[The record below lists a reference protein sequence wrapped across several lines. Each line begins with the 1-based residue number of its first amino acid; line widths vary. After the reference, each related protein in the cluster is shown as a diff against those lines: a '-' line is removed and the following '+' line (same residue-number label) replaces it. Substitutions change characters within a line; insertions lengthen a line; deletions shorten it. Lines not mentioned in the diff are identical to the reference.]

1 VAGAAQWGI
10 LCRCE
15 TVDGRCSGEMP
26 GGSIN
31 SPDQKSGAEKGFM
44 SKILLAV
51 SEQWTPDKRLDSLGQ
66 WANRLDAPI
75 IAVHVVVGLS
85 ENANEQS
92 PGERALKD
100 VVGQLKKTN
109 PRVESLLLFAND
121 LVDGLFQ
128 AATEH
133 DATMIVLGLSRQG
146 VLERLI
152 EGNIQRAILNNSR
165 LPILALPPD
174 WNGII

>member
-1 VAGAAQWGI
+1 
-10 LCRCE
+10 
-15 TVDGRCSGEMP
+15 
-26 GGSIN
+26 
-31 SPDQKSGAEKGFM
+31 M

-51 SEQWTPDKRLDSLGQ
+51 SEQWTGDKRLDALGQ

-85 ENANEQS
+85 ESTSEES

-100 VVGQLKKTN
+100 VVAQLKKTN

-121 LVDGLFQ
+121 LADGIFR
-128 AATEH
+128 AAAEH
-133 DATMIVLGLSRQG
+133 EATMIVLGLSRQG

-152 EGNIQRAILNNSR
+152 EGNIQRTILNNSR
-165 LPILALPPD
+165 MPILALPPD
-174 WNGII
+174 WNGAI

>member
-1 VAGAAQWGI
+1 
-10 LCRCE
+10 
-15 TVDGRCSGEMP
+15 
-26 GGSIN
+26 
-31 SPDQKSGAEKGFM
+31 M

-51 SEQWTPDKRLDSLGQ
+51 SEQWTGDQRLDSLGQ

-85 ENANEQS
+85 DNTREES
-92 PGERALKD
+92 PGERALKN
-100 VVGQLKKTN
+100 VVTQLKKTN

-133 DATMIVLGLSRQG
+133 QATMIVLGLSRQG

-152 EGNIQRAILNNSR
+152 EGNVQRAVLNNSR

-174 WNGII
+174 WDGII

>member
-1 VAGAAQWGI
+1 
-10 LCRCE
+10 
-15 TVDGRCSGEMP
+15 
-26 GGSIN
+26 
-31 SPDQKSGAEKGFM
+31 M

>member
-1 VAGAAQWGI
+1 
-10 LCRCE
+10 
-15 TVDGRCSGEMP
+15 
-26 GGSIN
+26 
-31 SPDQKSGAEKGFM
+31 M

-51 SEQWTPDKRLDSLGQ
+51 SEQWSGDKRLDTLGQ
-66 WANRLDAPI
+66 WANRFDAPI

-85 ENANEQS
+85 ENTKEES
-92 PGERALKD
+92 PGERALKS

-121 LVDGLFQ
+121 LADGIFQ
-128 AATEH
+128 AANEH
-133 DATMIVLGLSRQG
+133 GATMIVMGLSRQG

-152 EGNIQRAILNNSR
+152 EGNIQRVILNKSQ
-165 LPILALPPD
+165 LPILALPAD

>member
-1 VAGAAQWGI
+1 MRHSGLAVAHAASDTDK
-10 LCRCE
+10 E
-15 TVDGRCSGEMP
+15 Y
-26 GGSIN
+26 
-31 SPDQKSGAEKGFM
+31 M

-51 SEQWTPDKRLDSLGQ
+51 SEQWSGDKRLDALGQ

-75 IAVHVVVGLS
+75 IAVHVAVGLS
-85 ENANEQS
+85 ENTREES

-100 VVGQLKKTN
+100 VVAQLKKTN

-121 LVDGLFQ
+121 LADGIFQ
-128 AATEH
+128 AANEH
-133 DATMIVLGLSRQG
+133 GATMIVMGLSRQG

-152 EGNIQRAILNNSR
+152 EGNIQRVILNKSH
-165 LPILALPPD
+165 LPILALPAD

>member
-1 VAGAAQWGI
+1 
-10 LCRCE
+10 
-15 TVDGRCSGEMP
+15 
-26 GGSIN
+26 
-31 SPDQKSGAEKGFM
+31 M

-51 SEQWTPDKRLDSLGQ
+51 SEQWTPDRRLDALGQ

-100 VVGQLKKTN
+100 VVAQLKKTN

-121 LVDGLFQ
+121 LVDGLFRPP
-128 AATEH
+128 
-133 DATMIVLGLSRQG
+133 LSMKQ
-146 VLERLI
+146 
-152 EGNIQRAILNNSR
+152 
-165 LPILALPPD
+165 P
-174 WNGII
+174 

>member
-1 VAGAAQWGI
+1 
-10 LCRCE
+10 
-15 TVDGRCSGEMP
+15 
-26 GGSIN
+26 
-31 SPDQKSGAEKGFM
+31 M

-51 SEQWTPDKRLDSLGQ
+51 SEQWTGDKRLDALGQ

-85 ENANEQS
+85 ETSKEES
-92 PGERALKD
+92 PGERALKA
-100 VVGQLKKTN
+100 VVAQLKRTN

-133 DATMIVLGLSRQG
+133 DATMIILGLSRQG

-152 EGNIQRAILNNSR
+152 EGNIQRSILNHSR
-165 LPILALPPD
+165 LPILALPPE

>member
-1 VAGAAQWGI
+1 
-10 LCRCE
+10 
-15 TVDGRCSGEMP
+15 
-26 GGSIN
+26 
-31 SPDQKSGAEKGFM
+31 M

-51 SEQWTPDKRLDSLGQ
+51 SEQWTGDKRLDALGQ

-85 ENANEQS
+85 ESTGEES

-100 VVGQLKKTN
+100 VVAQLKKTN

-121 LVDGLFQ
+121 LADGIFR

-133 DATMIVLGLSRQG
+133 EATMIVLGLSRQG

-152 EGNIQRAILNNSR
+152 EGNIQRTILNNSR
-165 LPILALPPD
+165 MPILALPPD
-174 WNGII
+174 WNGVI